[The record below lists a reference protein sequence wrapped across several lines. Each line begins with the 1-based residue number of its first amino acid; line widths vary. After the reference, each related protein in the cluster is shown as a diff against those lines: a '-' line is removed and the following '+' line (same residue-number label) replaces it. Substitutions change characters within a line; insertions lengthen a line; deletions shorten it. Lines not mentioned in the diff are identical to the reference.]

1 MIYHTG
7 DDGLSSTHV
16 AVFCF
21 HFTPKNHISCSFFA
35 RKKRNIT
42 IIMKIIIVSKNIS
55 AVMGT
60 WFLAN
65 HMFAK

>member
-1 MIYHTG
+1 MWLCFASISHQRII
-7 DDGLSSTHV
+7 SV
-16 AVFCF
+16 A
-21 HFTPKNHISCSFFA
+21 HFLPE
-35 RKKRNIT
+35 KKRNIT